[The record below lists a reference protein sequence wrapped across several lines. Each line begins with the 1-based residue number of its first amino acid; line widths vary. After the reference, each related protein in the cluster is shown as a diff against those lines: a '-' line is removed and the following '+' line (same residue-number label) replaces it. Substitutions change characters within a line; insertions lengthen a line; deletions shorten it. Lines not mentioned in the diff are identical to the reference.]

1 MQAQWTRNLGKI
13 GGPEA
18 GRRAVA
24 RYSNAANKARARG
37 EKPREAE
44 AYRHWWARRQRPPAV
59 PAAEAGEGASPG
71 ARAQEE
77 GASRGAEP
85 GPCASGPPAAAAGGE
100 RGAGSGEKGFANR
113 QGSAACD
120 GVSFGRRFWAR
131 RVGFSARSDL
141 RPLFFAP
148 LHSFQKLDFI
158 L

>member
-18 GRRAVA
+18 GRRAVT

-37 EKPREAE
+37 EKPGEAE
-44 AYRHWWARRQRPPAV
+44 AALPPLV
-59 PAAEAGEGASPG
+59 GA
-71 ARAQEE
+71 
-77 GASRGAEP
+77 
-85 GPCASGPPAAAAGGE
+85 PPAAAGGARGGGGGGGLAGGE
-100 RGAGSGEKGFANR
+100 GAGGGGLTRRRAWPMRLRASGRRRRRRAGKGERGFAGGR
-113 QGSAACD
+113 PPR
-120 GVSFGRRFWAR
+120 VSFGRRFWAR

-148 LHSFQKLDFI
+148 LHSILFEKLDFI